1 MLGRDVVDGELDQ
14 GDPVVGEGLSVG
26 ADGRVA
32 GGFQQELRT
41 IRVLGGD
48 HGEPEVVTQ
57 GDVVVDREA
66 EDLGVEVEGGSL
78 VVDVDA
84 GEADLH
90 YVSSRRSGS
99 RHRSAMTARGSALK

>member
-32 GGFQQELRT
+32 GGFQQELWT
-41 IRVLGGD
+41 IRVLGETTVSQRLSPRGCR
-48 HGEPEVVTQ
+48 
-57 GDVVVDREA
+57 VDREA

-90 YVSSRRSGS
+90 
-99 RHRSAMTARGSALK
+99 

>member
-1 MLGRDVVDGELDQ
+1 MLDRDVVDGELDQ

-41 IRVLGGD
+41 IWVLGGD

-57 GDVVVDREA
+57 G
-66 EDLGVEVEGGSL
+66 LGPNGVC
-78 VVDVDA
+78 A
-84 GEADLH
+84 
-90 YVSSRRSGS
+90 SSVL
-99 RHRSAMTARGSALK
+99 AKLT